1 MIMPTSAAH
10 NLLPNGSIVG
20 RIQEFQAL
28 VSKMDIPAVT
38 NLLEL
43 LPAKDFILIKQPATA
58 LVMLCV
64 KDCFDTD
71 FCLGEALVT
80 EAELEYSGKKGYAM
94 VLGEDPTRALAIAS
108 LDAFFQSSD
117 DGHQAEIKHF
127 LALTSEEI
135 IKKEEQERKLA
146 ASTRVNFENMVKG

>member
-10 NLLPNGSIVG
+10 NSLPNGSVADQM
-20 RIQEFQAL
+20 QEFQAL
-28 VSKMDIPAVT
+28 IAKMDIPAVT

-43 LPAKDFILIKQPATA
+43 LPANDFLILKQPTTA
-58 LVMLCV
+58 LVMLCA

-94 VLGEDPTRALAIAS
+94 VLGEDPTRALVIAS
-108 LDAFFQSSD
+108 LDAFFQSSNEE
-117 DGHQAEIKHF
+117 HQAEIKHF
-127 LALTSEEI
+127 LALISEEI
-135 IKKEEQERKLA
+135 FKKEEQERKLA